1 MERFPNI
8 LNAASN
14 LLGICFLIITGL
26 SLTGSNSRS
35 YADETAWG
43 SAVCFLIAIGLS
55 YYGIRTARTGERLA
69 AWADRVFML
78 GVAILTASILIVGFA
93 LAR

>member
-26 SLTGSNSRS
+26 SLTRSNSRS
-35 YADETAWG
+35 YADEAAWA
-43 SAVCFLIAIGLS
+43 SAVCFLASIGLS
-55 YYGIRTARTGERLA
+55 YYGIRSRTEAVRLA
-69 AWADRVFML
+69 VWVDRVFIL
-78 GVAILTASILIVGFA
+78 GVAALTASILIVGFA
-93 LAR
+93 LA

>member
-55 YYGIRTARTGERLA
+55 YYGIRSDRTAAGLSV
-69 AWADRVFML
+69 WADRIFML
-78 GVAILTASILIVGFA
+78 GIAVLTASILVVGLA
-93 LAR
+93 LA

>member
-26 SLTGSNSRS
+26 SLTGSNDRS
-35 YADETAWG
+35 YADETAWA
-43 SAVCFLIAIGLS
+43 SAICFLISIGLS
-55 YYGIRTARTGERLA
+55 YFGIRSERVEEGLSV
-69 AWADRVFML
+69 WADRVFML
-78 GVAILTASILIVGFA
+78 GIVVLTVSIVIVGFA
-93 LAR
+93 LA

>member
-26 SLTGSNSRS
+26 SLTRANSRS
-35 YADETAWG
+35 YADETAWA
-43 SAVCFLIAIGLS
+43 SAVCFLISIALS
-55 YYGIRTARTGERLA
+55 YYGIRSERASSGLA

-78 GVAILTASILIVGFA
+78 GVLILTASILIVGFA
-93 LAR
+93 LA

>member
-1 MERFPNI
+1 MERHPSI

-35 YADETAWG
+35 YADETAWVA
-43 SAVCFLIAIGLS
+43 AVCFLLSIAFAYS
-55 YYGIRTARTGERLA
+55 AIRSQRRHDWPAV
-69 AWADRVFML
+69 WADRVFMI
-78 GVAILTASILIVGFA
+78 GVAALTLSMLIVGFT
-93 LAR
+93 LA

>member
-1 MERFPNI
+1 MERFTNI

-26 SLTGSNSRS
+26 ALTGSNSRS

-43 SAVCFLIAIGLS
+43 AAVWFLISIGLS
-55 YYGIRTARTGERLA
+55 YYGIRSGGAGARLSALA
-69 AWADRVFML
+69 DGIFML
-78 GVAILTASILIVGFA
+78 GVATLTGSILIVGIA
-93 LAR
+93 LA

>member
-26 SLTGSNSRS
+26 SLTKSNSRS
-35 YADETAWG
+35 YADETAWA
-43 SAVCFLIAIGLS
+43 SAVFFLLAIAVS
-55 YYGIRTARTGERLA
+55 YYGIRSGSQASKLA
-69 AWADRVFML
+69 AWADRIFML
-78 GVAILTASILIVGFA
+78 GVVALTVSILIVGFA
-93 LAR
+93 LA